1 MKDPFQINLTRYK
14 FKKEGQSLWLIG
26 VPFHGLKPLK
36 AEDLLA
42 LLKQSAKGGS
52 LKEYELAQVVG
63 DLSGFWSFVWG
74 VDPNTVVLAADVI
87 RSFPLLYR
95 LEENR
100 LLVRDVL
107 SPEDAN
113 VTPTDKASLLEL
125 ALTGYVT
132 GDRTTLEGWF
142 QLEAGE
148 LVVVHLKEQKVRK
161 LVHSLL
167 PSQ

>member
-63 DLSGFWSFVWG
+63 DLSGF
-74 VDPNTVVLAADVI
+74 
-87 RSFPLLYR
+87 
-95 LEENR
+95 
-100 LLVRDVL
+100 
-107 SPEDAN
+107 
-113 VTPTDKASLLEL
+113 
-125 ALTGYVT
+125 
-132 GDRTTLEGWF
+132 
-142 QLEAGE
+142 
-148 LVVVHLKEQKVRK
+148 
-161 LVHSLL
+161 
-167 PSQ
+167 